1 VDIASLVALGGNTL
15 VAAAVSDGWEAARD
29 RIARLFGRGQP
40 DPAIERRLDATRD
53 QLSAASPADVEQV
66 KAEAAAAW
74 AVRLNDL
81 LADRPDA
88 AGQLRVLVEEIQAA
102 LPAGSVSASGQGVAA
117 GRDVNVS
124 ADRGSVAAGVIH
136 GSVAPPGPTR
146 PGLASG

>member
-66 KAEAAAAW
+66 KAETAAAW

-102 LPAGSVSASGQGVAA
+102 LPAGSVSGHGVAA

>member
-53 QLSAASPADVEQV
+53 QLSAASPADVERV
-66 KAEAAAAW
+66 KADVGAEW
-74 AVRLNDL
+74 AVRFKDL
-81 LADRPDA
+81 LADHPDA
-88 AGQLRVLVEEIQAA
+88 GAQLRALVEEIQVL
-102 LPAGSVSASGQGVAA
+102 LPAGSVSASGHAVAA
-117 GRDVNVS
+117 GRDINVS

-146 PGLASG
+146 PGPASG

>member
-88 AGQLRVLVEEIQAA
+88 AGQLRVLVEDVGHTVTATQKAAA
-102 LPAGSVSASGQGVAA
+102 LDWFAKW
-117 GRDVNVS
+117 
-124 ADRGSVAAGVIH
+124 
-136 GSVAPPGPTR
+136 
-146 PGLASG
+146 LK

>member
-1 VDIASLVALGGNTL
+1 MDIASLVALGGNTL

-53 QLSAASPADVEQV
+53 QLSAASPADVERV
-66 KAEAAAAW
+66 KADVGAEW
-74 AVRLNDL
+74 AVRLKDL
-81 LADRPDA
+81 LADHPDA
-88 AGQLRVLVEEIQAA
+88 GAQLRALIEEIQVL
-102 LPAGSVSASGQGVAA
+102 LPAGSVSASGHAVA
-117 GRDVNVS
+117 GRDINVS

-146 PGLASG
+146 PGPASG